1 MEKHRQFFSTLLTV
15 MKIAGPPLFIV
26 LLTFSLGVAKDVYS
40 QELLKRRMSIDV
52 SNEEFRNVLSRIE
65 KTADVKF
72 SFVPQLI
79 SVHEKVSVSAQG
91 ETLASVLDEVLSPLK
106 ISYEVS
112 GKYIVLKKNVISLP
126 TTLVLPRPMIEG
138 STVRGKVTDVKGELL
153 IGTTVFLNQTRNQI
167 VDQEGMFVF
176 NNVLDGKYT
185 IQFTS
190 VGFKSLKKE
199 IDVKGGDLRLD
210 IVMMEDNLQLDQVVV
225 TSGGSPKK
233 KIESSVAVTTI
244 SAKQLTQRPPL
255 NSTDM
260 LKAIPGLSVESSGGD
275 GPGSV
280 RVRGL
285 PGGGYVFMGVMEDGL
300 PVLPTGF
307 TTSPS
312 ADQYY
317 KVDLT
322 VKNVEAVRG
331 GNASVILAN
340 TPGALINVLSNTGG
354 ETFGGKV
361 KYTRGLSQNANR
373 VDLNLG
379 GPLSS
384 KVKFN
389 VGGFYRGDAG
399 IRPPSYRANEGGQ
412 LKMNLTYQIKPNSY
426 IRFYGKY
433 LNDKTTWLVPA
444 YYSYDGSGQ
453 GRALPG
459 FDPLTEILATRDT
472 KVDLTG
478 PDGKKRSYDFADG
491 VHLKSVS
498 GGMEFKHTTSG
509 EWTFKNS
516 MRYQST
522 KGGFVGAVVTSPSTY
537 KSSVKYYY
545 PGGQEL
551 VNPTGYYTG
560 QNFTGTTTRDNQFVD
575 ILDIGKQIG
584 RHSLSFGGAFHSYDV
599 NTYTLGAT
607 FYTEIKDKPHTLLIG
622 DNKGNGYS
630 GVNIANYRDGL
641 TTISSVTV
649 SDEINLGKLTTDL
662 GLRVDRFHV
671 KGNRLQNVA
680 PFTNVTAFD
689 ESNTYFTGSLGL
701 NYKVNDEHALFARAT
716 KTYSALNINDYSNFN
731 FNPETVKDRGVFMAE
746 GGYKVNTSRFA
757 LFSSL
762 IYARLTNIASTMA
775 IPNTTA
781 GFINIGTFAS
791 SRNLSAEIEAI
802 YTPSKMLNFRLT
814 TTFQNSKYTKY
825 EVTAP
830 ENAREDLA
838 GKPYIWSGN
847 NAERIPSYIIELSAS
862 YTYKVF
868 DAFLSFRQ
876 IGKRYTSPSN
886 VYRLNGYNEISAGLD
901 CKITK
906 AIGLRVWADNLANS
920 RGLTEGN
927 IRGDQFLANGAFE
940 KGSLQI
946 GRVILPRSFWTA
958 LTISF

>member
-1 MEKHRQFFSTLLTV
+1 M
-15 MKIAGPPLFIV
+15 
-26 LLTFSLGVAKDVYS
+26 
-40 QELLKRRMSIDV
+40 
-52 SNEEFRNVLSRIE
+52 
-65 KTADVKF
+65 KF
-72 SFVPQLI
+72 SFVAEQI
-79 SVHEKVSVSAQG
+79 STHEKVSVSAESQ
-91 ETLASVLDEVLSPLK
+91 TLASVLDEVLSPLK

-112 GKYIVLKKNVISLP
+112 GRYIVLKKNEISLITP
-126 TTLVLPRPMIEG
+126 LALHRPAIEG
-138 STVRGKVTDVKGELL
+138 SVVRGKVTDVKGELL

-167 VDQEGMFVF
+167 VDQDGMFTF
-176 NNVLDGKYT
+176 NNVVNGKYT

-199 IDVKGGDLRLD
+199 IEVNGGDLRVD
-210 IVMMEDNLQLDQVVV
+210 IILMEDNLQLDQVVV
-225 TSGGSPKK
+225 TSGGSPRK
-233 KIESSVAVTTI
+233 KIESSVAVTSI

-300 PVLPTGF
+300 PVIPTGF

-322 VKNVEAVRG
+322 VKNVEAIRG
-331 GNASVILAN
+331 GSAAVILAN
-340 TPGALINVLSNTGG
+340 TPGALINVLSNIGG
-354 ETFGGKV
+354 DKLGGKL

-373 VDLNLG
+373 LDLNLG
-379 GPLSS
+379 GPLSP

-389 VGGFYRGDAG
+389 VGGFYRADDG

-412 LKMNLTYQIKPNSY
+412 IKMNLTYQFKPNSY

-453 GRALPG
+453 GKALPY
-459 FDPLTEILATRDT
+459 FDPLTQILATRDT
-472 KVDLTG
+472 KVDLTS
-478 PDGKKRSYDFADG
+478 PDGQKRSYDFSDG
-491 VHLKSVS
+491 VHLKSIS
-498 GGMEFKHTTSG
+498 GAIELKHTTNS
-509 EWTFKNS
+509 EWTIKNNL
-516 MRYQST
+516 RYQDT
-522 KGGFVGAVVTSPSTY
+522 RGGFVGATVTAATAY

-545 PGGQEL
+545 PDGQQL
-551 VNPTGYYTG
+551 INPTGYYTG
-560 QNFTGTTTRDNQFVD
+560 QNLTATTTSDKQFVD
-575 ILDIGKQIG
+575 VLDISKQVG
-584 RHSLSFGGAFHSYDV
+584 LHSLTFGGTFHSYDV
-599 NTYTLGAT
+599 NTYSLGAT
-607 FYTEIKDKPHTLLIG
+607 FYTEIKDRPRTLRIG
-622 DNKGNGYS
+622 ENTGNGYS

-641 TTISSVTV
+641 TTISSVTA
-649 SDEINLGKLTTDL
+649 SDEISFGKLTTDL
-662 GLRVDRFHV
+662 GLRLDRFRV

-680 PFTNVTAFD
+680 HFTNLTPYD
-689 ESNTYFTGSLGL
+689 ERNTYLTGSLGL
-701 NYKVNDEHALFARAT
+701 NYKVNDAHALFARAT
-716 KTYSALNINDYSNFN
+716 KTYSALNVNDYSNFN
-731 FNPETVKDRGVFMAE
+731 FNPENVKDRGVLMAE
-746 GGYKVNTSRFA
+746 GGYKVNTASFG

-762 IYARLTNIASTMA
+762 IYAKLTNIASTMA
-775 IPNTTA
+775 IPNTTG

-791 SRNLSAEIEAI
+791 SRNLSAEIEAT
-802 YTPSKMLNFRLT
+802 YSPSKILNFRLT

-830 ENAREDLA
+830 DNAREDLA

-847 NAERIPSYIIELSAS
+847 YAERVPNYIVELSAN
-862 YTYKVF
+862 YTYKIF